1 MMTNLTVT
9 IFAGAPFVQRMLFEL
24 LYAEKNATHFFFQL
38 ILIRRMLQLLLIFLS
53 SPFAQHF
60 FTTIPYCVLRIYDH
74 CTQISFRP
82 GVLQMETFF
91 EIAVYVR
98 PQPKL
103 QSSVIEN
110 SSPLFECLNGNVT

>member
-1 MMTNLTVT
+1 M
-9 IFAGAPFVQRMLFEL
+9 
-24 LYAEKNATHFFFQL
+24 
-38 ILIRRMLQLLLIFLS
+38 LIFLS
-53 SPFAQHF
+53 SPFAQHV
-60 FTTIPYCVLRIYDH
+60 FTTSTYCFLRIHDH

-82 GVLQMETFF
+82 GITYCVLQMETFF

>member
-9 IFAGAPFVQRMLFEL
+9 IFASAPFVQRMLFEL

-60 FTTIPYCVLRIYDH
+60 FTRSTYCVLRIRDH

-82 GVLQMETFF
+82 GIT
-91 EIAVYVR
+91 Y
-98 PQPKL
+98 
-103 QSSVIEN
+103 
-110 SSPLFECLNGNVT
+110 